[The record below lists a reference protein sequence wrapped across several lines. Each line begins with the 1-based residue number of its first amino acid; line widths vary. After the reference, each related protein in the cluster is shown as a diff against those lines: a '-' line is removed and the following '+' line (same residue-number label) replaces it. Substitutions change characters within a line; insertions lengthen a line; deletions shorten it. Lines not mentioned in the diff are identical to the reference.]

1 MLNQNADTFTVKDF
15 TLSDSVVMPKRC
27 CLIILASGS
36 SPPSLEIHT
45 GSYLAFQ
52 WCVSHA
58 QRMHE
63 LIPVASRPQGSGDAA
78 AVAAFEAI
86 FYNIETWNGGHHYG
100 REPVFEA
107 VRDYRAKALRNDGIE
122 QTLLADIDGDVK
134 EALQILID
142 RTSAWTRQFDPNPL
156 IAPRQHGFNVM
167 IQMSKIE
174 VAML

>member
-63 LIPVASRPQGSGDAA
+63 LIPVASRPQGSGHAA
-78 AVAAFEAI
+78 DVVAFEAI
-86 FYNIETWNGGHHYG
+86 FTI
-100 REPVFEA
+100 
-107 VRDYRAKALRNDGIE
+107 LRLGME
-122 QTLLADIDGDVK
+122 DIITAGNLCSKPFATTVQR
-134 EALQILID
+134 L
-142 RTSAWTRQFDPNPL
+142 SATM
-156 IAPRQHGFNVM
+156 V
-167 IQMSKIE
+167 
-174 VAML
+174 

>member
-1 MLNQNADTFTVKDF
+1 M
-15 TLSDSVVMPKRC
+15 
-27 CLIILASGS
+27 
-36 SPPSLEIHT
+36 
-45 GSYLAFQ
+45 
-52 WCVSHA
+52 
-58 QRMHE
+58 
-63 LIPVASRPQGSGDAA
+63 
-78 AVAAFEAI
+78 AAFEAI

-156 IAPRQHGFNVM
+156 IAPPQHGFNVM